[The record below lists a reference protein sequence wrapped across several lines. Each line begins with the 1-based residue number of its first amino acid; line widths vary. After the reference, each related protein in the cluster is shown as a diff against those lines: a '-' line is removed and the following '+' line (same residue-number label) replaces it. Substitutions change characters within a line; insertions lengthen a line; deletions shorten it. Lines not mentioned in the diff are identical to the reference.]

1 MNSSKD
7 CPPNDR
13 GCRKAIKDW
22 PPRCRKPIEEFWFEK
37 VLAFFRNLKNVVES
51 FMMTEKK
58 NLVVTIRI
66 PVPDHDKVRDALQ
79 QTGHVNFDDEL
90 RRSGKSFNTDGTI
103 LEFRVLHDDLI
114 EIEVIDNPN
123 KVSEATIREKIKSRI
138 ADFGSESN

>member
-1 MNSSKD
+1 M
-7 CPPNDR
+7 
-13 GCRKAIKDW
+13 A
-22 PPRCRKPIEEFWFEK
+22 EK

-79 QTGHVNFDDEL
+79 QTGYVFFDDEL